1 MKNKHNVIEETS
13 IGGFINKAADVWGRL
28 LLGEKS
34 SPSLQIPFPKRAKK
48 KIIKSLEAGKVKKT

>member
-34 SPSLQIPFPKRAKK
+34 PSKTADPRPWPKK
-48 KIIKSLEAGKVKKT
+48 KATRKVKKT

>member
-13 IGGFINKAADVWGRL
+13 IDGFINKAADVWERL

-34 SPSLQIPFPKRAKK
+34 SRPSLQIPFPKKSKK
-48 KIIKSLEAGKVKKT
+48 LIKSLETKKGKKA

>member
-1 MKNKHNVIEETS
+1 MKKKHNVIEETS
-13 IGGFINKAADVWGRL
+13 IDGFINKAADVWERL

-34 SPSLQIPFPKRAKK
+34 SPSLQIPFPKKGKK

>member
-34 SPSLQIPFPKRAKK
+34 SPSLQIPFPERTKK
-48 KIIKSLEAGKVKKT
+48 LIKSLDTGKGKKT